1 MGELQDALNGFDLE
15 MGLDGEMLFTKAAGV
30 KEKEP
35 GKKEEKEKE
44 IPGDTKRLK
53 DTQSALT
60 GKSNEVKQLT
70 GTVKELIATLNQ
82 KATSEEA
89 TKIPT
94 AESLVEEGETPMDVL
109 SDSQRGL
116 QFLTSLVREAVA
128 DDAASRP
135 ESKEAALRKEL
146 DVVVAANP
154 DFQDYIVAI
163 NTLVK
168 KHPTLSFQNAY
179 DLAVEQA
186 GTESQESGKAD
197 DEEKPDE
204 IKAAPTE
211 EELKVIED
219 KAGKLKTEQ
228 GIASEGLEVNTGD
241 SLTIKGAVLESID
254 ELGI

>member
-1 MGELQDALNGFDLE
+1 MGDLQEALDGFNIE
-15 MGLDGEMLFTKAAGV
+15 MGSDGEMLFTKAAEA
-30 KEKEP
+30 KEKESEKK
-35 GKKEEKEKE
+35 GEKKEE
-44 IPGDTKRLK
+44 PTGDAKRLK

-60 GKSNEVKQLT
+60 RKNNEVNQLT
-70 GTVKELIATLNQ
+70 GTVKELITTLNQ

-89 TKIPT
+89 AKIPT
-94 AESLVEEGETPMDVL
+94 AESLVKEGETPMDVL

-128 DDAASRP
+128 DDTASKP

-146 DVVVAANP
+146 DAVVNANP
-154 DFQDYIVAI
+154 DFKDHVVAI
-163 NTLVK
+163 NALVK

-179 DLAVEQA
+179 DLAKERA

-197 DEEKPDE
+197 DEKKPDE
-204 IKAAPTE
+204 AKAAPTE
-211 EELKVIED
+211 EELKAIED

-228 GIASEGLEVNTGD
+228 GIASEGLEVKTGD
-241 SLTIKGAVLESID
+241 SKTIKGAVLESID